1 MKNNYLKLISLI
13 FFSFCATTLTYAQ
26 NDAEDYYVKGEVF
39 AETGKYEQAIMAYE
53 VAIAK
58 DAQNP
63 KYLYKLGVTYQKSGK
78 PGKAEEIYKKTVKV
92 DENFVDAHLKLA
104 LIYKE
109 KKDFDKC
116 IKHLDA
122 AFRGTTEVDKQLAYK
137 TRIINI
143 LDMRKRFDEAG
154 PHIEDAKSIAP
165 NNNYIL
171 FMDAKYHNYITK
183 NYELAKNSL
192 QLAIAQMEA
201 EKGKAHEHY
210 YYELGVAHHSLE
222 DYQNANIA
230 FKEVRDDKL
239 RSKLSSM
246 TPEYLYQVASAYYQ
260 VYNLE
265 EASSILHSIIKMN
278 NTFEPAYD
286 LLIEL
291 EENKLDRSEVIKLL
305 EHKVSIQKDNTEKV
319 KILADLIDF
328 ELKFGDYD
336 NAFRHLEEFNQ
347 NGIPLPDVKFMQAVA
362 YHSNN
367 ENEKA
372 IILLEDLI
380 NYNGPKVKYRSS
392 FLLGTI
398 LVKEKKYKEA
408 KLAFSQPFPAEFS
421 IAAKEQMKL
430 IKQKEKDEIVQN
442 K

>member
-1 MKNNYLKLISLI
+1 MRNYYFKFIPLVILY
-13 FFSFCATTLTYAQ
+13 FCATTLTFAQ

-39 AETGKYEQAIMAYE
+39 AETGKYEQAIMSYE

-58 DAQNP
+58 DDQNP
-63 KYLYKLGVTYQKSGK
+63 KYLYKLGMVYLKSNK
-78 PGKAEEIYKKTVKV
+78 ISEAEQTFLKTIEV
-92 DENFVDAHLKLA
+92 DDNYIDAHLKLA
-104 LIYKE
+104 LLYKE
-109 KKDFDKC
+109 KKDYDNC
-116 IKHLDA
+116 IKHLDEA
-122 AFRGTTEVDKQLAYK
+122 YRVTTNEDKQLAYK

-143 LDMRKRFDEAG
+143 LEMKKRFDEAG
-154 PHIEDAKSIAP
+154 PHIEDAKKIAP

-171 FMDAKYHNYITK
+171 YMDAKYHNYITK
-183 NYELAKNSL
+183 NYELAKSSL
-192 QLAIAQMEA
+192 QLAIAQMEE

-230 FKEVRDDKL
+230 FKEIRDDKL
-239 RSKLSSM
+239 RSKLSAM

-260 VYNLE
+260 IYNLD

-278 NTFEPAYD
+278 DTFEPAYD

-291 EENKLDRSEVIKLL
+291 EENKLNRSEVIKLL

-328 ELKFGDYD
+328 ELKFGDFD
-336 NAFRHLEEFNQ
+336 NAFKHLEEFNQ
-347 NGIPLPDVKFMQAVA
+347 NGIPLPDVKFMQARA
-362 YHSNN
+362 YHAIND
-367 ENEKA
+367 NEKA
-372 IILLEDLI
+372 MELLEELI

-392 FLLGTI
+392 FLKGMI
-398 LVKEKKYKEA
+398 LIKEKKYKEA
-408 KLAFSQPFPAEFS
+408 KLAFNQPFPAEFS
-421 IAAKEQMKL
+421 VAAKEQLKL
-430 IKQKEKDEIVQN
+430 IKQKEKDILVQN